1 MKGKQLLILAF
12 FLPFA
17 VIVSSCAQNLAKDAS
32 PQPVGK
38 DEVTSTLT
46 DKSLN
51 FSDAPTGF
59 AWQQFRDVV
68 FLSPNG
74 WFEHTMVSS
83 DNGFNLYTYATSPT
97 DFSVKDKFETG
108 FTIEIF
114 SDLYKNKGI
123 KAKTMAAMLITSV
136 KKEDILLLDS
146 ESHPGFELYYM
157 RFKDETPGLTP
168 IIVHRFMIANEQADA
183 VHSFTFESPKDS
195 WTKNWDE
202 FGTPILKN
210 IRLIMSTAQP

>member
-1 MKGKQLLILAF
+1 MKGKQVLIFTFLLLA
-12 FLPFA
+12 A
-17 VIVSSCAQNLAKDAS
+17 VVSGCAQNSAKDTS
-32 PQPVGK
+32 PQLSGK
-38 DEVTSTLT
+38 TEAASTLP

-59 AWQQFRDVV
+59 AWRQFRDVA
-68 FLSPNG
+68 FLLPNG

-114 SDLYKNKGI
+114 SDLYKNKRI

-146 ESHPGFELYYM
+146 ESHPGLEQYYM
-157 RFKDETPGLTP
+157 RFKDETHGLTP
-168 IIVHRFMIANEQADA
+168 IVVHRFMIANEQTDT

-202 FGTPILKN
+202 FGTPILKD